1 MQETKSISLDKVYSQ
16 AIDFAKTHYEN
27 FPVVSILIPKKLR
40 KHIALIYWF
49 ARTADDIAD
58 EGNESIEIRLEGLNE
73 FESNFKRSLNGDE
86 SSGYENA
93 LFNTITQKNLTPD
106 YFIDLLSAF
115 KQDITKSRY
124 ADFNEILHYCS
135 RSANPVG
142 RIILELFNIRDK
154 EAFEYSDKICTA
166 LQLTNFLQD
175 TVIDYEKRRIYL
187 AKDEM
192 LNYKVS
198 EYMFEQKENNHN
210 LKQLVK
216 YNVERINGFF
226 DEGRSLLPFLNGKLR
241 SEIKW
246 TIAGGREILEQIKKN
261 DYDIF
266 NHRPKL
272 SKVKMAGL
280 LIKSFIS

>member
-1 MQETKSISLDKVYSQ
+1 MQETKSISLDEVYSQ
-16 AIDFAKTHYEN
+16 AIDFVKTHYEN
-27 FPVVSILIPKKLR
+27 FPVVSHLIPKILR
-40 KHIALIYWF
+40 KHIAIVYWF

-58 EGNESIEIRLEGLNE
+58 EGNESIEIRLDRMNE
-73 FESNFKRSLNGDE
+73 FESNFKRSLNGSE
-86 SSGYENA
+86 SSGYEKA
-93 LFNTITQKNLTPD
+93 LFNTITQKKLTPD
-106 YFIDLLSAF
+106 YFIELLSAF
-115 KQDITKSRY
+115 KQDVTKSRY
-124 ADFNEILHYCS
+124 ADFNQILNYCS

-142 RIILELFNIRDK
+142 RIILEIFNIRDK

-175 TVIDYEKRRIYL
+175 TVIDYQNGRIYL

-192 LNYKVS
+192 QNYKVS

-210 LKQLVK
+210 LRQLVK

-226 DEGRSLLPFLNGKLR
+226 DEGRKLLPFLSRKLR
-241 SEIKW
+241 AEINW

-261 DYDIF
+261 DYDII

-272 SKVKMAGL
+272 SKAKMAGL